1 MSGAG
6 AILAPAKLT
15 LSLRILGLRDDGF
28 HALEALTVSVSE
40 PADTLVVAE
49 ADPGTVALAVSGVTA
64 DLPVDDTN
72 LVVRAV
78 RAVLPDGLGLRIALH
93 KVIPPGAGLGG
104 GSSDAGAVLRTL
116 RDRFGVD
123 PERVAQA
130 GAALGSDIPFCVSG
144 TPAWMRGRGEVLD
157 PVALR
162 GALAVVVVKPPFA
175 LHTPPVYRTWDELGG
190 PAGER
195 VLPAPA
201 AVAHLTASLVNDL
214 EPAAEHVEPRL
225 RPFRSALEAAAGR
238 PALLA
243 GSGSACWV
251 AFDHAEEAEVAAARV
266 REALGLPAWVGTA
279 LG

>member
-1 MSGAG
+1 MIA
-6 AILAPAKLT
+6 APAKLT

-40 PADTLVVAE
+40 PADALVVEE
-49 ADPGTVALAVSGVTA
+49 AAPGTVALAVTGVTA
-64 DLPVDDTN
+64 DVPADEHN
-72 LVVRAV
+72 LVVRAA
-78 RAVLPDGLGLRIALH
+78 RAVLPEGVGLRIALH

-123 PERVAQA
+123 SERVAQA
-130 GAALGSDIPFCVSG
+130 AAALGSDVPFCVAG
-144 TPAWMRGRGEVLD
+144 GPAWMRGRGEVLD

-162 GALAVVVVKPPFA
+162 GAVTVLVVKPPFP
-175 LHTPPVYRTWDELGG
+175 LHTPPVYRAWDELGG
-190 PAGER
+190 PASER
-195 VLPAPA
+195 SLPAPA
-201 AVAHLTASLVNDL
+201 AVAHLTSRLVNDL

-225 RPFRSALEAAAGR
+225 RPFRASLEAAAGR

-251 AFDHAEEAEVAAARV
+251 PFDDGDEAEAAAVRV
-266 REALGLPAWVGTA
+266 SEALRLPAWVGTA